1 MRIRAAKSTRAFTYQ
16 NCLDRLSIKKV
27 IAKSMIPH
35 VKSCIQRSRIDVLI
49 SSWGGLNVKSL
60 TFNMASATK
69 FVSCA
74 LGIDSIFWNLF
85 HKFKSQIVKV
95 GVEGITKRVQAPT
108 EEEL

>member
-1 MRIRAAKSTRAFTYQ
+1 
-16 NCLDRLSIKKV
+16 
-27 IAKSMIPH
+27 
-35 VKSCIQRSRIDVLI
+35 
-49 SSWGGLNVKSL
+49 VKSL